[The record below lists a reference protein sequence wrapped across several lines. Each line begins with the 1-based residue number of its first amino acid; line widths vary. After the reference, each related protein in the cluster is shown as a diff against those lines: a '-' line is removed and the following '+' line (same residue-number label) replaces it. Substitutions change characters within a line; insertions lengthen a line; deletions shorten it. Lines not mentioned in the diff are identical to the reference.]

1 MNGNNSNCTGPAA
14 ASQPI
19 IAVIGG
25 TGLENPEILQQRE
38 ELATQET
45 PWGEAS
51 TICTGLLGGVTR
63 IFILSRHG
71 KDHDKSPTQGY
82 FFSLLYEV
90 INLFS
95 QLQRK
100 LMGIEKTW
108 CHACRCNYRQRQPS
122 RRLSTW

>member
-1 MNGNNSNCTGPAA
+1 MNGNNSNCNGAA
-14 ASQPI
+14 AVASEPI

-71 KDHDKSPTQGY
+71 KDHDKSPTQGNFIS
-82 FFSLLYEV
+82 FFKYA
-90 INLFS
+90 
-95 QLQRK
+95 R
-100 LMGIEKTW
+100 
-108 CHACRCNYRQRQPS
+108 
-122 RRLSTW
+122 